1 MGSIR
6 GDFGKPTKSGF
17 LSFQD
22 IIMSVTGILIV
33 ISLLLAIEIDRQPIE
48 ARATGVSGD
57 ADTSIASQT
66 ELSEVLDKLVRAETE
81 LEQLRASEQSRESE
95 SELKAS
101 IARLEEEVARLM
113 SKSSV
118 QRDSTEGTDQ
128 ELLTKGVAI
137 VRMTS
142 EIEDLRKRLEAV
154 SGVVSEQAPQLR
166 GLETVVK
173 EAEASVA
180 AARLKGLKVRLVPE
194 QSDTSKE
201 PIIVDLSRTR
211 AVVMRFDN
219 PNPISAV
226 TLPEFY
232 RIIEQ
237 FEPTKQYF
245 VLFVRPSGAGRFK
258 QIRQAIV
265 NSKFEVGYD
274 AVEEDTE
281 ILLDKKN

>member
-1 MGSIR
+1 
-6 GDFGKPTKSGF
+6 
-17 LSFQD
+17 
-22 IIMSVTGILIV
+22 MSVTGILIV

-194 QSDTSKE
+194 QSDTTKE

-226 TLPEFY
+226 NLPEFY

>member
-6 GDFGKPTKSGF
+6 GDFGKTAKSGL

-22 IIMSVTGILIV
+22 IIMSVTGVLIV
-33 ISLLLAIEIDRQPIE
+33 ISLLLAIEIDRQPNE
-48 ARATGVSGD
+48 ASPTGVSGD
-57 ADTSIASQT
+57 TDAPIASQA
-66 ELSEVLDKLVRAETE
+66 ELSEVLDQLVRAETE
-81 LEQLRASEQSRESE
+81 LEQLRASEQSKVSE
-95 SELKAS
+95 SELEAS

-118 QRDSTEGTDQ
+118 QRGSEEGADK
-128 ELLTKGVAI
+128 ELLAKGVAI
-137 VRMTS
+137 VSITS
-142 EIEDLRKRLEAV
+142 EIEELRKKLEEAA
-154 SGVVSEQAPQLR
+154 GVVSEQAPQLR
-166 GLETVVK
+166 DLEAKVK
-173 EAEASVA
+173 QAEASVA

-194 QSDTSKE
+194 QSDTTKE

-211 AVVMRFDN
+211 AVVMRFDS
-219 PNPISAV
+219 PKPITAAN
-226 TLPEFY
+226 LPEFY
-232 RIIEQ
+232 RIIER

-245 VLFVRPSGAGRFK
+245 VLFVRPSGAGRFE

-265 NSKFEVGYD
+265 NSGFEVGYD